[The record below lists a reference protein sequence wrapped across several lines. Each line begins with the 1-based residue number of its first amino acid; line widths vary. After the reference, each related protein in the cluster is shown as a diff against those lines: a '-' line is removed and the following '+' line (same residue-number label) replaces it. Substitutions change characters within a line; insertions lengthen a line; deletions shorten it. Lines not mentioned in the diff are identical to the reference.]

1 MKKSDNTKQERGEAI
16 TVIEPQRGWFDID
29 WHEIW
34 AGRELLWLLVKRD
47 VSIVYKQTILGPI
60 WFILQPVLMATVFS
74 VVFGR
79 IAKIPTDGLPRALF
93 YLSGLL
99 VWNYFRGALN
109 GVANAF
115 SHGKA
120 LFSKV
125 YFPRFIL
132 PMTFPVSHLVFF
144 GWNLLVVVAVY
155 AYHLSRGLAARPTW
169 WILLLPVH
177 MAYLGL
183 VAFGVGLIFASF
195 TTKYRDMKFAMPF
208 ILQVWM
214 YSSPIIFSMRN
225 VTTGWIKCVLLL
237 NPVSFPAEAMRL
249 MLFGT
254 GVVTRQAAL
263 ASVAVTAL
271 CLIVGVG
278 AFNRAQRNFVDT
290 F

>member
-1 MKKSDNTKQERGEAI
+1 MKKNDDTEQKRRNAI

-29 WHEIW
+29 WREIW
-34 AGRELLWLLVKRD
+34 ASRELLWLLVKRD

-60 WFILQPVLMATVFS
+60 WFILQPVLMAMVFS

-155 AYHLSRGLAARPTW
+155 AYHLSQGLAARPTW

-237 NPVSFPAEAMRL
+237 NPVSFPAESMRL

-263 ASVAVTAL
+263 ASIAVTAL
-271 CLIVGVG
+271 SLFVGVG